1 MDNETRGRRIL
12 VVDDNVDLA
21 ISTAM
26 ILRIYGYSPV
36 TAFNKREA
44 IERAR
49 EISPEIILLDLGLPD
64 GDGYEV
70 ARMIR
75 RELGPDAP
83 RIIATT
89 ACAPTEIPRHGIE
102 CCFDEYLVK
111 PVKMEH
117 LLQVLESRLD

>member
-1 MDNETRGRRIL
+1 MDNSTSGRRIL

-26 ILRIYGYSPV
+26 ILRICGHTPV

-49 EISPEIILLDLGLPD
+49 ATSPEIILLDLGLPD
-64 GDGYEV
+64 GDGYEI
-70 ARMIR
+70 ARTLR
-75 RELGPDAP
+75 HELGADAP

-89 ACAPTEIPRHGIE
+89 ACDPSESTFLGIE
-102 CCFDEYLVK
+102 FCFDEYLVK
-111 PVKMEH
+111 PVEMEQ
-117 LLQVLESRLD
+117 LLQALNSPLP